1 MAQRPSLDAAGTCV
15 APAALTN
22 EGVIVDVLLVAIC
35 HQTSPRDLLAL
46 EGGVGG
52 RRLRG
57 WDYLSAK
64 LEAAA
69 RENFEILSPKYWAR
83 ITTEEVRQLF
93 RDEAFGSR
101 LSDPAGRSVLIRDLG
116 EKMLQRSWTCADQL
130 YNVAGGRI
138 ATGTPNLVDLLAD
151 FCAYRDPVRK
161 KSFFFLALMQNTGL
175 WVYADPNELGAPIDY
190 HEVRGHLRIGTVQI
204 CDPALHNKL
213 IETQDVTAGQD
224 IAIREAVH
232 KALMLVSEYSGLQ
245 NPSQLHYLFWNVFRS
260 CCTREN
266 PHCDSC
272 PPTCSLP
279 PRYVTLATRA
289 SGTRRCPF
297 SEVCQSAGR
306 DPKLLEHSIMTDYY

>member
-22 EGVIVDVLLVAIC
+22 EGVIVDVAACRRLAAVIRAHSIPADHEESSLPGFGAKEIANFYLLLVAIC

-116 EKMLQRSWTCADQL
+116 EKMLQRS
-130 YNVAGGRI
+130 
-138 ATGTPNLVDLLAD
+138 
-151 FCAYRDPVRK
+151 
-161 KSFFFLALMQNTGL
+161 
-175 WVYADPNELGAPIDY
+175 
-190 HEVRGHLRIGTVQI
+190 
-204 CDPALHNKL
+204 
-213 IETQDVTAGQD
+213 
-224 IAIREAVH
+224 
-232 KALMLVSEYSGLQ
+232 
-245 NPSQLHYLFWNVFRS
+245 
-260 CCTREN
+260 
-266 PHCDSC
+266 
-272 PPTCSLP
+272 
-279 PRYVTLATRA
+279 
-289 SGTRRCPF
+289 
-297 SEVCQSAGR
+297 
-306 DPKLLEHSIMTDYY
+306 